1 MNIAYIYVYICI
13 YIYIYM
19 YIYIYIYMY
28 IYIYIYIYILSLTL
42 IIVLTIKAVGF
53 SKARQ
58 TLGNIFTMHYCNIK
72 GSIFFF
78 LLGFFIISD

>member
-1 MNIAYIYVYICI
+1 MYIYV
-13 YIYIYM
+13 
-19 YIYIYIYMY
+19 Y
-28 IYIYIYIYILSLTL
+28 IYIYIYIYIYLSLTL

-78 LLGFFIISD
+78 FAWIFYYF